1 MMTREQKLLDVASHY
16 SQALGTLKTHP
27 PFDKRYSNSSRDR
40 IATSMRSYYKQVST
54 ILSSDEEKAK

>member
-1 MMTREQKLLDVASHY
+1 MVTREQELLQVASDY
-16 SQALGTLKTHP
+16 SQALSTLKTHP

-54 ILSSDEEKAK
+54 ILSSDEEETK